1 MFGRKGTSP
10 LIATLAR
17 LSMGGLT
24 QAVSTLPDQFRCRQE
39 FPAPDGD
46 CGLPANQ
53 RPLLCGAGRTGSK
66 VVDGAPVIA
75 DASVEYSEMDPDLI
89 SVEERRRAPI
99 DPAISGWHIVRVVL
113 PGRAGKQAL
122 VLPDSEVSRTTP
134 AMALYRSPGAPGCR
148 DRPWRRG
155 RLSCL
160 PGQSGQRDGRETES
174 LRRPFPLL

>member
-66 VVDGAPVIA
+66 VVGGAPVIA

-89 SVEERRRAPI
+89 SIEERTPQAEAPKSEGERRSIRRFQAG
-99 DPAISGWHIVRVVL
+99 IS
-113 PGRAGKQAL
+113 
-122 VLPDSEVSRTTP
+122 
-134 AMALYRSPGAPGCR
+134 
-148 DRPWRRG
+148 
-155 RLSCL
+155 
-160 PGQSGQRDGRETES
+160 
-174 LRRPFPLL
+174 F